1 MENKHVIISTILI
14 IALLLS
20 LPGIYFYTEGAPSGK
35 NGGIKRA
42 VSSFGVVEADK
53 ARIPGS
59 SELPNTDFTLQPLTR
74 SERNA
79 VEQRLKIDINTASA
93 EALSTI
99 HGVGPSTA
107 QSIIRY
113 REKHGGFNSVDELTN
128 VSGIGSKTV
137 EKMRSEVKIGNLR
150 RGRTSRRVNREPEP
164 RRKPRATPSNS
175 TDGDKININSASA
188 QELTQITGVGPSTAG
203 KIINYREKQGRIKD
217 TDDLQNVS
225 GIGPATAAK
234 MADEITF

>member
-1 MENKHVIISTILI
+1 MENKHVIVSTVLI

-20 LPGIYFYTEGAPSGK
+20 LPGIYFYTEGAPGGK
-35 NGGIKRA
+35 SGGIKRA

-53 ARIPGS
+53 VRIPSS

-74 SERNA
+74 SERNV
-79 VEQRLKIDINTASA
+79 VEQRLKIDINTANA
-93 EALSTI
+93 VALSTI

-113 REKHGGFNSVDELTN
+113 RENNGGFNSVDELTN

-137 EKMRSEVKIGNLR
+137 EKMRSEVKIGNMR
-150 RGRTSRRVNREPEP
+150 RGRTSRTVTRKPEP
-164 RRKPRATPSNS
+164 RRKPRATPSNT
-175 TDGDKININSASA
+175 TDADKININSASA
-188 QELTQITGVGPSTAG
+188 QELTQINGVGPATAG
-203 KIINYREKQGRIKD
+203 NIISYREQHGRIKN

-234 MADEITF
+234 MADQITF